1 MIYFLP
7 EIDYRRC
14 TNLFKLHLS
23 LRLMNKNGLNEVVTT
38 VLLIL
43 IIIAAVGI
51 IWVFVNAAISRTTG
65 SFDTGTITA
74 SFSVVPA
81 SVKINSLLQYM
92 LFSVQRNSGEGE
104 VNALNIIIEDST
116 GTTKTFRQIFSQ
128 PLQEF
133 EKQQVLVS
141 WRGSGLNN
149 NIKSISIVPTVITE
163 NKKELL
169 GKTTDVYK
177 INGFEDSGLV
187 AYWDFEGGFGDR
199 TGKNTFITPN
209 GGIVTGADT
218 TNTRTGS
225 VATFDGNDDYI
236 EVGDQD
242 FLDFDSGSFTIA
254 FWARPDTSGGTS
266 FSSGRKVLDKTTGTL
281 SKGYQTLFISSGT
294 ELRISPTVSDN
305 ILSPPPQ
312 PQYTTTDSEWRFYVF
327 IIDHESTNKIL
338 RYVFNKDDLQT
349 VILRTGSEDL
359 ASLKSTSND
368 VPLVIGSNQAHAS
381 ANTFKGKLDD
391 IMVFNRA
398 LSANEVNFVY
408 NATRQS

>member
-23 LRLMNKNGLNEVVTT
+23 LRLMNKKGLNEVVTT

-199 TGKNTFITPN
+199 TGKNTLITSN
-209 GGIVTGADT
+209 GGIVIGTDDDSSPNG
-218 TNTRTGS
+218 RTGS
-225 VATFDGNDDYI
+225 VATFDGFNDYV

-254 FWARPDTSGGTS
+254 FWARPDTSLG
-266 FSSGRKVLDKTTGTL
+266 FSNFRRVLDKSTG
-281 SKGYQTLFISSGT
+281 SPAKGYRAFFV
-294 ELRISPTVSDN
+294 E
-305 ILSPPPQ
+305 PPFVIGAVIGDAVHTSAD
-312 PQYTTTDSEWRFYVF
+312 PQYGTSESEWRLYTIVVDKEDGKVTAY
-327 IIDHESTNKIL
+327 I
-338 RYVFNKDDLQT
+338 FNKDTSQT
-349 VILRTGSEDL
+349 VTLIPTTSE
-359 ASLKSTSND
+359 SLTSIRSTSND
-368 VPLVIGSNQAHAS
+368 MPLIIGWDQDRQN
-381 ANTFKGKLDD
+381 KGKLYIGKLDD
-391 IMVFNRA
+391 IMIFNRA
-398 LSANEVNFVY
+398 LNANEVNFVY
-408 NATRQS
+408 NATHRFA